1 MDKEF
6 DSIRRDIYRG
16 INYSGD
22 FPNDR
27 IGPIISIDKAISKA
41 KGVGRLDIAAELLE
55 EVGNREYAD
64 VLNRMPHWY
73 LSKFNESFKILCDIN
88 SLEKAAEL
96 YVNLNKRD
104 IRKKLWMDERFF
116 GNVSDLRD
124 IIKNLDYPVKHKIFN
139 HSLKKIKKIT
149 NPYSRISVLSNLSSD
164 FSRQLESE
172 DIADALIC
180 FIEEKWDVPI
190 TFHDWDKIFY
200 KDALSNKDL
209 SRLISTLEEK
219 VNEIIEETQGKFK
232 DDKFIK
238 ICLTYH
244 YLSRRLETHLNEKF
258 YERIFSE
265 AKSYYNKKDYH
276 KFWFPLIHDNLEF
289 ISEHLEHIS
298 NYLNTYDSE
307 IYSYARN
314 IILEIKNKE
323 EKKR

>member
-16 INYSGD
+16 IIYSGD

-104 IRKKLWMDERFF
+104 IRKKSWMDERFF
-116 GNVSDLRD
+116 GDVSDLRD
-124 IIKNLDYPVKHKIFN
+124 
-139 HSLKKIKKIT
+139 KIT

-172 DIADALIC
+172 DIADTLIC
-180 FIEEKWDVPI
+180 FIEEKWHVPV

-219 VNEIIEETQGKFK
+219 VDEIIEETQGKFK